1 MAKCKLCKTDISN
14 GTEYCNNCLDKAN
27 EKSNER
33 YLDSLLN
40 SVKNTEP
47 NQDAIYKKKNSDDLS
62 DSDALNKSKALNNSN
77 AEVATTLEYADD
89 KVLEDIDDFDI
100 GDFDQFSFDEDLA
113 DFQADH
119 FISETDL
126 FGDQVPDF
134 FLTDFDYDRK
144 SVKDSSKKNAIKDK
158 FEDTIEETQVSKRD
172 IVDDIIKD
180 NKPHNK
186 EDAVVEDAIQED
198 DIKEDAIED
207 SIVQS
212 KVQNQSQW
220 DDDYADLLDTQHVN
234 QQNEAIDEDDIKSEK
249 DITTKPDSI
258 LNQDVTAEA
267 DSTANQEDA
276 SNQAFNDLTDNVNEE
291 EIHNYS
297 TNDDLDSDLNDLLN
311 GLDTYHGEEE
321 VHEENP
327 QEVFNNQESVNSE
340 MFETHNDSDIEEN
353 ADNFYQ
359 SEEEDDFLA
368 LLNQI
373 SSDDPVADDVKAIGD
388 LMNGVPGQP
397 KPGDSRTDV
406 GAVFSDALKVV
417 SNLNDPNINEDE
429 ILGKLESSKGKKKK
443 DKKTRKKSSQEE
455 QDSGD
460 VIAKPKKSL
469 FQRLFG
475 NIKNNQ
481 TENNKIR
488 DEESILEAS
497 SLQTPEKQK
506 PKKNKSSASKE
517 KAKDSKKRGTDE
529 VGEGEPSDKKEKKK
543 KIKEKKPKKQKTK
556 EFMEVID
563 DIDEDVGRINR
574 LGASIVFLFFGL
586 LALLL
591 YVGSNTLN
599 YTIAIKHAT
608 TYFDKQK
615 YTQAYYEV
623 YGVDIKD
630 EDIQIYKKIE
640 TVMFVNKEL
649 NSYNNYSSLKEYPQA
664 LDSLL
669 KGLKRYDKYIE
680 LAGMLG
686 IKTDMDYV
694 RKQILAEI
702 HKVFNLSETEAT
714 KMIKIKDMKEYSLKV
729 YDVILENKEN
739 LQSKGMKKN
748 DSNN

>member
-1 MAKCKLCKTDISN
+1 MAKCKLCKTDIPN
-14 GTEYCNNCLDKAN
+14 GIEYCNDCLDKAN

-47 NQDAIYKKKNSDDLS
+47 NQEVIYKKKNSDVLQD
-62 DSDALNKSKALNNSN
+62 NNT
-77 AEVATTLEYADD
+77 EFATTLEYADEE
-89 KVLEDIDDFDI
+89 VLDDIDDFDI
-100 GDFDQFSFDEDLA
+100 GDFDQSSFDEDLA
-113 DFQADH
+113 DFEADSI
-119 FISETDL
+119 ISETDL

-134 FLTDFDYDRK
+134 FSSDFDNDRN
-144 SVKDSSKKNAIKDK
+144 SVKEDSKK
-158 FEDTIEETQVSKRD
+158 DT
-172 IVDDIIKD
+172 
-180 NKPHNK
+180 
-186 EDAVVEDAIQED
+186 
-198 DIKEDAIED
+198 IED
-207 SIVQS
+207 SIEDSKKHNIDDAIGEDIKLDQS
-212 KVQNQSQW
+212 MVQNQSQW
-220 DDDYADLLDTQHVN
+220 DDDYADLLESQPAN
-234 QQNEAIDEDDIKSEK
+234 QQNEDSDNYDIQPKK
-249 DITTKPDSI
+249 DIAVEQDSI
-258 LNQDVTAEA
+258 ANQDITDEQ
-267 DSTANQEDA
+267 T
-276 SNQAFNDLTDNVNEE
+276 FNNMTDNNVIEE

-297 TNDDLDSDLNDLLN
+297 ANDDVDTDLNKLLN
-311 GLDTYHGEEE
+311 GLDTYHDMDEEE
-321 VHEENP
+321 IHEENP
-327 QEVFNNQESVNSE
+327 QEVVNNQGSVNSD

-353 ADNFYQ
+353 TDNFYQ

-388 LMNGVPGQP
+388 LMNGVQGQP
-397 KPGDSRTDV
+397 KTGDTRTDV

-429 ILGKLESSKGKKKK
+429 ILGKIDSFKGKKKK
-443 DKKTRKKSSQEE
+443 DKKKRKKSSKDE
-455 QDSGD
+455 QDTED
-460 VIAKPKKSL
+460 VIVKPKKSL

-481 TENNKIR
+481 TENSKIN
-488 DEESILEAS
+488 DEEYILESS
-497 SLQTPEKQK
+497 SLEPLEKQK
-506 PKKNKSSASKE
+506 PKKVKGSSNKG
-517 KAKDSKKRGTDE
+517 KAKDSKKRGTGEADE
-529 VGEGEPSDKKEKKK
+529 DEPLDKKEKKK

-563 DIDEDVGRINR
+563 EIDEDLGRINR
-574 LGASIVFLFFGL
+574 LGASIVFIFFGL

-623 YGVDIKD
+623 YGVNIKD
-630 EDIQIYKKIE
+630 EDIQIYEKIK

-649 NSYNNYSSLKEYPQA
+649 NSYNSFSSMKEYPQA

-694 RKQILAEI
+694 RKQILAEL
-702 HKVFNLSETEAT
+702 HKVFNLSETEAI

-729 YDVILENKEN
+729 YDVVLENKEN
-739 LQSKGMKKN
+739 LQSKGMRKN